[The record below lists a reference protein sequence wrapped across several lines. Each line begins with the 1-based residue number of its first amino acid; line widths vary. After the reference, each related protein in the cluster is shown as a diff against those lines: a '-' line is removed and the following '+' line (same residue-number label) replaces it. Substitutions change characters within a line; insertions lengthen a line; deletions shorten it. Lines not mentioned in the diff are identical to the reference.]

1 MNNANLISSLQNW
14 TLSQEDLNNLVL
26 AHKKWELIP
35 EASDSENIWE
45 IQDFVQKIVE
55 RRLFVDD
62 YNSDRTLIG
71 NVDLL
76 WNNQPVKLQG
86 LVWKIRNQKN
96 VYFFDLQDHTW
107 ITQCIVWKPEAGDD
121 INWKISELSKWSAVT
136 VSGTLKKWDEAKAK
150 NGVEIQ
156 VTGLII
162 NWAAKQDYPIQPTS
176 SLEAKMDWRHI
187 SLRDPE
193 SRLIFQIQTAL
204 EESLRSYWN
213 ERWFIEIHSPKLMW
227 SQSESGSELF
237 KLEYFWD
244 KTAYLAQSPQFYK
257 QLAMTAGFDKVFE
270 IWPVFRANPSF
281 TSRHDTEFTM
291 IDLEMSWVE
300 SHEDVMRVEEE
311 MLRKL
316 LTDLKWRYGDA
327 VEKLFGE
334 KINIPETPFP
344 RITLDDARRIVF
356 EKYKHEMPHTEDLDP
371 EGERLIFRHV
381 QEEYGHDFVFVT
393 DYPTSVRPFYH
404 MRYPDKPNVT
414 KSFDLLWKWLEI
426 TTGAQR
432 EHRVDILSDQIAEK
446 GLLDQEGIQN
456 YLKFFNNGAPP
467 HGWFGLWLTRML
479 MILLWKKNVREVTY
493 LYRWPN
499 RLTP

>member
-1 MNNANLISSLQNW
+1 MNNANLISGLQNW
-14 TLSQEDLNNLVL
+14 TLSQADLNGLIL
-26 AHKKWELIP
+26 AHKKWELVP
-35 EASDSENIWE
+35 EVSDSENIRE

-71 NVDLL
+71 NLDLL
-76 WNNQPVKLQG
+76 WNNQKVKLQG
-86 LVWKIRNQKN
+86 LIWKIRNQKN
-96 VYFFDLQDHTW
+96 VYFFDLEDHTW
-107 ITQCIVWKPEAGDD
+107 STQCIIWKPEAGDD
-121 INWKISELSKWSAVT
+121 INWIIAELSKWSAVT
-136 VSGTLKKWDEAKAK
+136 VTGELKKWDEAKAK

-156 VTGLII
+156 VKDIVV
-162 NWAAKQDYPIQPTS
+162 NWIAKQDYPIQPSS
-176 SLEAKMDWRHI
+176 SLEAKMDNRHI

-193 SRLIFQIQTAL
+193 TRLIFQIQTAL

-213 ERWFIEIHSPKLMW
+213 EKGFIEIHSPKLMW

-300 SHEDVMRVEEE
+300 SHEDVMRVEEQ
-311 MLRKL
+311 MLCKL
-316 LTDLKWRYGDA
+316 LTDLKGRYGEA

-344 RITLDDARRIVF
+344 RIPLEEARKIVT
-356 EKYKHEMPHTEDLDP
+356 EKYWHEMPHTEDLDP

-393 DYPTSVRPFYH
+393 DYPASVRPFYH
-404 MRYPDKPNVT
+404 MRYPDKPNTT

-432 EHRVDILSDQIAEK
+432 EHRIDILSEQIAEK

-456 YLKFFNNGAPP
+456 YLKFFKNGAPP
-467 HGWFGLWLTRML
+467 HGGFGLWLTRML
-479 MILLWKKNVREVTY
+479 MILLGKKNVREVTY

>member
-1 MNNANLISSLQNW
+1 MSAENINLES
-14 TLSQEDLNNLVL
+14 LSQEDLNSIIENHEAWLL
-26 AHKKWELIP
+26 ELTSLPEDSAHTLSLIVR
-35 EASDSENIWE
+35 EVVD
-45 IQDFVQKIVE
+45 

-62 YNSDRTLIG
+62 YNSDRTLVG
-71 NVDLL
+71 NLDLL
-76 WNNQPVKLQG
+76 GNDKPLKIQG
-86 LVWKIRNQKN
+86 LVGKIRNQKN

-107 ITQCIVWKPEAGDD
+107 SVQCIVWKPDARDEISSA
-121 INWKISELSKWSAVT
+121 ISELSKWSAVT
-136 VSGTLKKWDEAKAK
+136 VRGTLKKGENAQAK
-150 NGVEIQ
+150 NGFEIQ
-156 VTGLII
+156 VTDISVDGI
-162 NWAAKQDYPIQPTS
+162 AKQDYPIQPTS
-176 SLEAKMDWRHI
+176 SLESKMDSRHI

-204 EESLRSYWN
+204 EESLRDYWTK
-213 ERWFIEIHSPKLMW
+213 RWFIEIHSPKLMW

-237 KLEYFWD
+237 KLEYFWK

-291 IDLEMSWVE
+291 IDVEMSWVE
-300 SHEDVMRVEEE
+300 SHEDVMRVEET

-316 LTDLKWRYGDA
+316 LTDLKERYGDA
-327 VEKLFGE
+327 IEQIFWE

-344 RITLDDARRIVF
+344 RIPLQEARRIVL
-356 EKYKHEMPHTEDLDP
+356 EKYWHDISHTEDLDP
-371 EGERLIFRHV
+371 EGERLMFRYV
-381 QEEYGHDFVFVT
+381 NEEFGHDFAFIT

-404 MRYPDKPNVT
+404 MRYPDRPDVT

-432 EHRVDILSDQIAEK
+432 EHRVDILTQQVDEK
-446 GLLDQEGIQN
+446 WLLDQEGIQN
-456 YLKFFNNGAPP
+456 YLKFFANGAPP
-467 HGWFGLWLTRML
+467 HGWFWLWLTRML
-479 MILLWKKNVREVTY
+479 MILLWKKSVREVTY